1 MGYTD
6 SLEEINII
14 IYVFNLI
21 CISIGT
27 YYLLLNNTDRKDKTV
42 TKIKTVIT
50 IIIIAVLCEIIK
62 YTSNFMNCIFCL
74 ILLLSINFS
83 GKLKNRIGYYIL
95 ITAICLS
102 INYILFFLAVIIS
115 YFPNAIMNIK
125 NNYISFIIIAI
136 IYFTLCYT
144 ISKIKRFRNGFS
156 FLKRKLDNE
165 YSEIL
170 ILDMSTIMLFLVIM
184 LSNYTEGISEN
195 IVIAFVIF
203 SIIMFITIQKSI
215 KQYYKQKM
223 LIQELKETKE
233 ELENKK
239 EEIKELEQENL
250 NFSKTSHTIAHRQ
263 KSIEHKL
270 NELIQKSETAEEIE
284 IASKIQ
290 EISKQI
296 KNQSTT
302 TIVKTTIPEIDN
314 ILKYMKAECE
324 RNNINYQV
332 QIRGNLYHMTNNY
345 ISKEDLEILLADHIK
360 NAIIAINHSKNTN
373 KSILV
378 RMGLIDGIYGL
389 YIYDTGIEFK
399 IETLKHLG
407 QKPATTHAEEGGTG
421 MGFMNT
427 FDTLKKY
434 KASMTIKEIG
444 KPSKDNYTKTII
456 IKFDQSSEFKIDSYR
471 QEKIGEIHTKI

>member
-1 MGYTD
+1 MVNTLDKTQRYDIIFYIDYLCVFLYNIDNDKMWSKFIMGYTD

-14 IYVFNLI
+14 IYVLNLI

-27 YYLLLNNTDRKDKTV
+27 YYLLLNNTDRKDKV
-42 TKIKTVIT
+42 IVKIKTVIN
-50 IIIIAVLCEIIK
+50 IIIIAIFCEIIK
-62 YTSNFMNCIFCL
+62 YTSNFTSCIFCL

-83 GKLKNRIGYYIL
+83 RKLKNRIGYYIL
-95 ITAICLS
+95 ITTICLS

-115 YFPNAIMNIK
+115 YFPNAIINIK
-125 NNYISFIIIAI
+125 NNYISFTIIAI
-136 IYFTLCYT
+136 IYFILCYT
-144 ISKIKRFRNGFS
+144 ISKIKRFKNGFG

-165 YSEIL
+165 YLEIL
-170 ILDMSTIMLFLVIM
+170 ILDMSAIILFLVIM

-203 SIIMFITIQKSI
+203 AIIMFITIQKSI

-290 EISKQI
+290 EISK
-296 KNQSTT
+296 
-302 TIVKTTIPEIDN
+302 
-314 ILKYMKAECE
+314 
-324 RNNINYQV
+324 
-332 QIRGNLYHMTNNY
+332 
-345 ISKEDLEILLADHIK
+345 
-360 NAIIAINHSKNTN
+360 
-373 KSILV
+373 
-378 RMGLIDGIYGL
+378 
-389 YIYDTGIEFK
+389 
-399 IETLKHLG
+399 
-407 QKPATTHAEEGGTG
+407 
-421 MGFMNT
+421 
-427 FDTLKKY
+427 
-434 KASMTIKEIG
+434 EIG
-444 KPSKDNYTKTII
+444 KL
-456 IKFDQSSEFKIDSYR
+456 
-471 QEKIGEIHTKI
+471 